1 MNTQNERVIIFKM
14 HEYPNV
20 IPKYIMDM
28 MDKIPKHKEE
38 DIIIARIPKELQK
51 LYPKY
56 VRHTVILKIMLNNY
70 PTNIVIMRTIKNS
83 QQVHR
88 IFTQRLY
95 YQKHY
100 KYPPYFPKLAVV
112 QF

>member
-1 MNTQNERVIIFKM
+1 M

-56 VRHTVILKIMLNNY
+56 VRHHCYTQNMLNNY
-70 PTNIVIMRTIKNS
+70 PTNIVVT
-83 QQVHR
+83 
-88 IFTQRLY
+88 
-95 YQKHY
+95 
-100 KYPPYFPKLAVV
+100 
-112 QF
+112 